1 MGKEYFETVEKIN
14 FYNGL
19 DEEGLM
25 FSVSH
30 CLFPDVKKEL
40 MVLLDEIKNNP
51 EYLIRY
57 QNKDEYKDT
66 LLCQLG
72 YELFYKLLGI
82 DINGRLKDDFNILV
96 QGGNDYFQGANTR
109 NKGHHEIVLNNLSSI
124 YSLPTLNHELMHY
137 ITYNPKIVGNYAYI
151 DVLPMFMELLT
162 ADYLK
167 NAPANE
173 DMLDNLIKFRLNF
186 FKELI
191 EQYRTAKI
199 NYNQGTV
206 HSKINYQ
213 YYKDTMFQYVSDFI
227 YAYNMYLRY
236 LEDNNY
242 VSTKVLNTIN
252 NEKRVEQ
259 LLATLDLKLD
269 QEQVD
274 NVLKLVK

>member
-51 EYLIRY
+51 EYLIKY

-72 YELFYKLLGI
+72 YELYYQLLGI
-82 DINGRLKDDFNILV
+82 DINNVLKDDFNLRV
-96 QGGNDYFQGANTR
+96 QGGNDYFQGSNIR

-137 ITYNPKIVGNYAYI
+137 ITYNPQIVGNYAYI

-173 DMLDNLIKFRLNF
+173 DILDNLIKFRLNF

-252 NEKRVEQ
+252 NERRIEQ

-269 QEQVD
+269 QEQVG
-274 NVLKLVK
+274 NVLKIVK